1 MRKTPSYLKGLAETR
16 ARASADVSRYQRLYE
31 EIGQALEKAKAELV
45 ACDTLIRK
53 FDERLN
59 PELIEPIKAWKG
71 RYGKRG
77 ARKEAILEM
86 LQAKAPDFVT
96 TTEIVWELQ
105 ARFRLDFID
114 WREKDNWARNSVG
127 NLLRELVKQGLVQR
141 LHDPTANT
149 GESGRWRWVNAGCES
164 LGDLAALAESSGVV
178 MSSSAE
184 PYAAELE
191 PDADGLPV

>member
-16 ARASADVSRYQRLYE
+16 ARVAADVQRYQQLHN
-31 EIGQALEKAKAELV
+31 EIGQTLEKAKAELV

-96 TTEIVWELQ
+96 TTEIVWALQ
-105 ARFRLDFID
+105 VRFRLDFFD

-149 GESGRWRWVNAGCES
+149 GESGRWRWVNAGCEA
-164 LGDLAALAESSGVV
+164 LADLTALAESSGVTTH
-178 MSSSAE
+178 SSAE
-184 PYAAELE
+184 PYESEKESAA
-191 PDADGLPV
+191 DDLPV